1 MLYSHIIINIS
12 IDISC
17 QLKIWIYKRKEK
29 CNRKENNRTIIDNRT
44 DNRNNNVLFNPQ
56 VEK

>member
-1 MLYSHIIINIS
+1 MFYSHIIINIS

-17 QLKIWIYKRKEK
+17 RLKISIYKRKGK
-29 CNRKENNRTIIDNRT
+29 CNRKENNRTIIEIT
-44 DNRNNNVLFNPQ
+44 MFYLTSLFNPQ